1 MQYYP
6 MAPLMKGFL
15 LLLLFCLTTE
25 GASAQ
30 HTLVPA
36 LDDNALDLARHVLL
50 PGVAL
55 FLLGYFVLAA
65 VKMVLNYLLKRQIVA
80 AAVSESVV
88 ERLLPGP
95 RDEQNKIVKWI
106 ALLLSSG
113 VGLTICSLVL
123 PLGIHSVIILLFSTA
138 FGFIAYYLFL
148 RRQTK

>member
-6 MAPLMKGFL
+6 TARLMKGFL
-15 LLLLFCLTTE
+15 LFLLFCLTTE
-25 GASAQ
+25 EASAQ

-36 LDDNALDLARHVLL
+36 LDDNVLDLARHVLL
-50 PGVAL
+50 PGLAL

-65 VKMVLNYLLKRQIVA
+65 VRMVLNYLLKRQIVA

-95 RDEQNKIVKWI
+95 RDEQNKVVKWI

-113 VGLTICSLVL
+113 VGLTVCSLFL

-148 RRQTK
+148 RRQMK

>member
-6 MAPLMKGFL
+6 TARLMKGFL
-15 LLLLFCLTTE
+15 LLLLFRLTTG

-36 LDDNALDLARHVLL
+36 LDDSVVDIVRHVIF
-50 PGVAL
+50 PGFAL

-65 VKMVLNYLLKRQIVA
+65 VRMVLNYLLKRQIVA

-95 RDEQNKIVKWI
+95 RDEQNKVVKWI

-113 VGLTICSLVL
+113 VGLTVCSLFL
-123 PLGIHSVIILLFSTA
+123 PLGIHSIIILLFSTA
-138 FGFIAYYLFL
+138 LGFLAYYLFL